1 MSLTDLYFAHNCGIL
16 FYTPESIFL
25 ESSFPPSRAYPSP
38 KPDIDFQAIEANSSI
53 DLRALLDKDKRSPE
67 LVLLVGS
74 PASGKSTLC
83 DEYFRE
89 YQRVN
94 QDTLKTLPKCIQFA
108 TKWLKQ
114 KVSVV
119 VDNTNPSRDIR
130 RKWIQLARQCRVPV
144 RAVVLESSRS
154 LANHLNIFRSFGF
167 GTTQRKVPR
176 VAMNVFFSR
185 YETPSESEGFFAVV
199 QIPFQM
205 KKFAS
210 KEEEEAF
217 RCYLCESR

>member
-83 DEYFRE
+83 DDYFRE
-89 YQRVN
+89 YQHVN

-119 VDNTNPSRDIR
+119 VDNTNPSRD
-130 RKWIQLARQCRVPV
+130 
-144 RAVVLESSRS
+144 VV
-154 LANHLNIFRSFGF
+154 F
-167 GTTQRKVPR
+167 
-176 VAMNVFFSR
+176 
-185 YETPSESEGFFAVV
+185 
-199 QIPFQM
+199 
-205 KKFAS
+205 
-210 KEEEEAF
+210 
-217 RCYLCESR
+217 

>member
-1 MSLTDLYFAHNCGIL
+1 MPQASSRNVSLSAVACVVPSHQRERFLLWRSIYRYFHFLYLFITNPDSMSLTDLYFAHNCGIL

-83 DEYFRE
+83 DDYFRE

-119 VDNTNPSRDIR
+119 VDNTNPSRD
-130 RKWIQLARQCRVPV
+130 
-144 RAVVLESSRS
+144 VV
-154 LANHLNIFRSFGF
+154 F
-167 GTTQRKVPR
+167 
-176 VAMNVFFSR
+176 
-185 YETPSESEGFFAVV
+185 
-199 QIPFQM
+199 
-205 KKFAS
+205 
-210 KEEEEAF
+210 
-217 RCYLCESR
+217 